1 MIWDDNISFEGY
13 RQKAE
18 KWYSNPERF
27 IGDPP
32 IEAQYALDLIFKTLI
47 DDKINM
53 PYLTTLPE
61 DTEQINCI
69 MLEMILDKYSRKYRR
84 WKRRKRR
91 KLK

>member
-13 RQKAE
+13 RQKVE
-18 KWYSNPERF
+18 KWYSNPEHF

-47 DDKINM
+47 DDKANIE
-53 PYLTTLPE
+53 YLTSFPE
-61 DTEQINCI
+61 SAEQINCI

-84 WKRRKRR
+84 WKRRK
-91 KLK
+91 LK

>member
-13 RQKAE
+13 RQKVE
-18 KWYSNPERF
+18 KWYSNPEHF

-47 DDKINM
+47 DDKIDM

-84 WKRRKRR
+84 WKRRK
-91 KLK
+91 LK

>member
-18 KWYSNPERF
+18 KWYSYPDHF
-27 IGDPP
+27 ICDPP

-53 PYLTTLPE
+53 PYLTTFPE
-61 DTEQINCI
+61 STEQINCI

-84 WKRRKRR
+84 WKRRK
-91 KLK
+91 LK

>member
-1 MIWDDNISFEGY
+1 MIWDDDISFEGY

-18 KWYSNPERF
+18 EWHSNPKHF

-47 DDKINM
+47 DDKINI
-53 PYLTTLPE
+53 PYLTVLPE
-61 DTEQINCI
+61 GTEQTNCI

-84 WKRRKRR
+84 WKRRK
-91 KLK
+91 LK